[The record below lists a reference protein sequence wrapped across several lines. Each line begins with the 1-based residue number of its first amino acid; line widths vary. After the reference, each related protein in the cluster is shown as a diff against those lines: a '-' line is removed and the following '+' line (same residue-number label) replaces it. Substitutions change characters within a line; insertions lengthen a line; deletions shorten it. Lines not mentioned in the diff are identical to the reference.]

1 MEKNKMKANGVMIMI
16 IIMLDFSQAISKP
29 SLDRIEPNRV
39 YDKLDCL
46 QKCELKCLPLLIAP
60 GLYVVC
66 VKKCYDNIC
75 HDKPPINDCIIG
87 CGLIK
92 SIDINIDAREIANL
106 VDSCVQKCRNK

>member
-92 SIDINIDAREIANL
+92 SIDINIGIHL
-106 VDSCVQKCRNK
+106 LTTLMYF